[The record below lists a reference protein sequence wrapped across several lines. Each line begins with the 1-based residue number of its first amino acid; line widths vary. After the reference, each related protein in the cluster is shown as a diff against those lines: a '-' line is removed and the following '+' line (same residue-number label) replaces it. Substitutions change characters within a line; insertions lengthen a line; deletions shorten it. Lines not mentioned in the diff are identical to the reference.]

1 MINEPVHVTDSA
13 FEKTVLKSTL
23 PVVVDFWAP
32 WCGPCRMQAPILE
45 QLDGEVDEDELR
57 IYKMNVDENPNTA
70 RQFGIMSIP
79 TLLFKKDGKVVK
91 QVAGVHTKEQ
101 IKAILAEIG

>member
-1 MINEPVHVTDSA
+1 MVQVITDA
-13 FEKTVLKSTL
+13 NFEVETQEGVVL
-23 PVVVDFWAP
+23 VDFWAP

-45 QLDGEVDEDELR
+45 QLAGELDEDELR
-57 IYKMNVDENPNTA
+57 IYKMDVDENPNTA

-79 TLLFKKDGKVVK
+79 TLLFKKDGQVVK